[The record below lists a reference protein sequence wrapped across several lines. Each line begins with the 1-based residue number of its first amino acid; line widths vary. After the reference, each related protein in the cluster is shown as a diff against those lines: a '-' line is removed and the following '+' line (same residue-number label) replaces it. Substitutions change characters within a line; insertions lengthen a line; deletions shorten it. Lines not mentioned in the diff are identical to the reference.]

1 MSSMSSLFTI
11 GYEGRNI
18 DEFVKILQHSRIK
31 RVVDIREI
39 PLSRKRGFSKTKLL
53 ERLASEGIAY
63 AHIRELGSPKVIRH
77 ALRKDWDYDKF
88 FRAFDHH
95 LLQHKDAVERV
106 YQYLNEG
113 ATCLMCF
120 ERHPEKCHRSL
131 VVRQIKIR
139 DGNGLPVHNL

>member
-1 MSSMSSLFTI
+1 MSYMASLFTI

-18 DEFVKILQHSRIK
+18 DEFVKILQHSRIR
-31 RVVDIREI
+31 RVVDIRQI

-77 ALRKDWDYDKF
+77 ELRRDWDYEKF
-88 FRAFDHH
+88 FRAFDRH
-95 LLQHKDAVERV
+95 LSEHKEAVERV

-113 ATCLMCF
+113 AICLMCF
-120 ERHPEKCHRSL
+120 EKYPEKCHRSL
-131 VVRQIKIR
+131 VVR
-139 DGNGLPVHNL
+139 H